1 MASVPPYDIICGP
14 DFNGQNV
21 ACSRSPPGDFFN
33 MYLVGFIN
41 VFVNDVLQNLTRML
55 TYPSMYEKILRLKQQ
70 MFKICVNVR
79 YYTMFATYMQ
89 QRMPTVDIGGHNI
102 PIFDLGYIQDPPQ
115 PTVTADGTVIDCK
128 ILHLFIGG
136 LAINM
141 MSMLGWLPDLTL
153 DRLPVYKS
161 ILPDDR
167 QIVEDINEAFMDEM
181 RKKES
186 KINSIRLLYAV
197 TSSDFF
203 SIGGGGSV
211 IQELG
216 RGLDDVTSPGS
227 PGFTKIY
234 VADTMMTAPP
244 VPAFSDPTLNFP
256 KNRIIWNSRNQVT
269 STVIYVS
276 CFDES
281 NTDIEFLL
289 RDGVK
294 GGKLRICDPANPEI
308 NFQEWHINGDGIG
321 GVLDKYVQYKV
332 QPMGGNGWQAQN
344 DQMCQLIIMKSRQ
357 TVPTPYDDLR
367 RQIIE
372 ATRQIGGVK
381 RQNKSK
387 RRRQKKSNKK
397 SRRRN
402 GKRSYRRSRFY

>member
-21 ACSRSPPGDFFN
+21 ACSRSPPDDFFN

-55 TYPSMYEKILRLKQQ
+55 SYPGMYEKILRLKQQ

-89 QRMPTVDIGGHNI
+89 QRMPTVDIGGHNT
-102 PIFDLGYIQDPPQ
+102 PIFDLRYIKNLRQ
-115 PTVTADGTVIDCK
+115 PTVTAADGTVLDCK

-141 MSMLGWLPDLTL
+141 MSMLGWLPDLSL
-153 DRLPVYKS
+153 DRLPVYQS
-161 ILPDDR
+161 ILPNDDE
-167 QIVEDINEAFMDEM
+167 IGEDTIEAFMDEM
-181 RKKES
+181 DRQEIKTD
-186 KINSIRLLYAV
+186 SIRLLYAE

-203 SIGGGGSV
+203 SVGGGGSV
-211 IQELG
+211 IQELD
-216 RGLDDVTSPGS
+216 RDA

-234 VADTMMTAPP
+234 VAETTTTAPP
-244 VPAFSDPTLNFP
+244 VPAFSDPALNFP
-256 KNRIIWNSRNQVT
+256 SNRIIWNSRNQVT

-308 NFQEWHINGDGIG
+308 NFQEWRISDGGIG

-344 DQMCQLIIMKSRQ
+344 GQMCQLIIMKPGQ
-357 TVPTPYDDLR
+357 IVPTPYDVLR

>member
-21 ACSRSPPGDFFN
+21 ACSPPGDFFN

-55 TYPSMYEKILRLKQQ
+55 SYPGMYEKILRLKQQ

-89 QRMPTVDIGGHNI
+89 QRMPMVDIGGKST
-102 PIFDLGYIQDPPQ
+102 PIFDLDFIQTPPQ
-115 PTVTADGTVIDCK
+115 PTVTAADGTVLDCK

-141 MSMLGWLPDLTL
+141 ASMLGWLPADLTL
-153 DRLPVYKS
+153 DHLPIYVS
-161 ILPDDR
+161 ILPDDVL
-167 QIVEDINEAFMDEM
+167 IGEDVNDAFIDEM
-181 RKKES
+181 RKQES

-203 SIGGGGSV
+203 SIGGTGSV
-211 IQELG
+211 REEFS
-216 RGLDDVTSPGS
+216 RVAS
-227 PGFTKIY
+227 PGFSRRY
-234 VADTMMTAPP
+234 VAVTDTTRPP
-244 VPAFSDPTLNFP
+244 VPTFHEPALNFP
-256 KNRIIWNSRNQVT
+256 KNRIIWNSQNQSV
-269 STVIYVS
+269 SNVIYVS

-281 NTDIEFLL
+281 NTDVEFLL

-294 GGKLRICDPANPEI
+294 GGTLRICDPANPEF
-308 NFQEWHINGDGIG
+308 NFQEWRINGGNIG

-344 DQMCQLIIMKSRQ
+344 GQMCQLIIMKSGQ
-357 TVPTPYDDLR
+357 TVPTPSDDLR

>member
-1 MASVPPYDIICGP
+1 MAAVPPYDIICGP

-55 TYPSMYEKILRLKQQ
+55 GYHQPYEKILKLKQQ
-70 MFKICVNVR
+70 MFKICLNGP

-89 QRMPTVDIGGHNI
+89 QRMPLVDIDGQKI
-102 PIFDLGYIQDPPQ
+102 SIFDLDYIQDPPQ
-115 PTVTADGTVIDCK
+115 LTQPRPIVTADGTVIDRK

-153 DRLPVYKS
+153 DRLPVYES

-167 QIVEDINEAFMDEM
+167 QIGEDINGAFMDKM
-181 RKKES
+181 RKQES

-203 SIGGGGSV
+203 SIGGTGSV
-211 IQELG
+211 IQEFS
-216 RGLDDVTSPGS
+216 RDAS
-227 PGFTKIY
+227 GFTRTY
-234 VADTMMTAPP
+234 VAETTMTTPP
-244 VPAFSDPTLNFP
+244 VPTFYQSAPNFP
-256 KNRIIWNSRNQVT
+256 SNRIIWNSRNQVT

-294 GGKLRICDPANPEI
+294 GGTLRICDPANPEI
-308 NFQEWHINGDGIG
+308 NFQEWGISGGGIG

-332 QPMGGNGWQAQN
+332 QYMGGNGWQAQN
-344 DQMCQLIIMKSRQ
+344 GQMCQLIIMKPRQ
-357 TVPTPYDDLR
+357 IVPTPSDDLR

-402 GKRSYRRSRFY
+402 GNRSYRRNRFY

>member
-55 TYPSMYEKILRLKQQ
+55 SYPGMYEKILRLKQQ

-89 QRMPTVDIGGHNI
+89 QRMPVVDIGGHNT
-102 PIFDLGYIQDPPQ
+102 PIFDLDYINNPPQ
-115 PTVTADGTVIDCK
+115 LTVTAADGTVLDCK
-128 ILHLFIGG
+128 IIHLFIGG

-141 MSMLGWLPDLTL
+141 MSMLGWLPDLSL
-153 DRLPVYKS
+153 DRLPVYQS

-167 QIVEDINEAFMDEM
+167 QIGEDTIEAFMDKM
-181 RKKES
+181 RRQE
-186 KINSIRLLYAV
+186 ITIDSIRLLYAV
-197 TSSDFF
+197 TSSNFF
-203 SIGGGGSV
+203 SVGGGGSV

-216 RGLDDVTSPGS
+216 RVAS
-227 PGFTKIY
+227 GFTRTY

-244 VPAFSDPTLNFP
+244 VPAFSDPALNFP

-308 NFQEWHINGDGIG
+308 NFQEWRISDGGIG

-344 DQMCQLIIMKSRQ
+344 GQMCQLIIMKSEQ
-357 TVPTPYDDLR
+357 TVPTPSDDLR

>member
-1 MASVPPYDIICGP
+1 MNAVPPYDIICGP

-21 ACSRSPPGDFFN
+21 ACSPGDFFN

-41 VFVNDVLQNLTRML
+41 VFVNDVLQNFTQML
-55 TYPSMYEKILRLKQQ
+55 IYPQYYEKILRLKQQ

-89 QRMPTVDIGGHNI
+89 QRMPTVDIGGHII
-102 PIFDLGYIQDPPQ
+102 PIFDLDYIQDPPR
-115 PTVTADGTVIDCK
+115 PTVTAADGTVIDCK

-153 DRLPVYKS
+153 EHMPIYLS
-161 ILPDDR
+161 IFPDEDL
-167 QIVEDINEAFMDEM
+167 IGEDINSAFMDEM
-181 RKKES
+181 RKKKSE
-186 KINSIRLLYAV
+186 INSIRLLYAV
-197 TSSDFF
+197 TSSNFF
-203 SIGGGGSV
+203 SVGGGGSV

-216 RGLDDVTSPGS
+216 RGLDATSPGS
-227 PGFTKIY
+227 PGFTRTY

-244 VPAFSDPTLNFP
+244 VPAFSDPALNFP
-256 KNRIIWNSRNQVT
+256 KNRIIWNSRNQVK

-294 GGKLRICDPANPEI
+294 GGTLRICDPTNPEI

-344 DQMCQLIIMKSRQ
+344 GQMCRLIIMKSSQ

-372 ATRQIGGVK
+372 ATRQGGVK

-402 GKRSYRRSRFY
+402 GKRSYRCSHFY